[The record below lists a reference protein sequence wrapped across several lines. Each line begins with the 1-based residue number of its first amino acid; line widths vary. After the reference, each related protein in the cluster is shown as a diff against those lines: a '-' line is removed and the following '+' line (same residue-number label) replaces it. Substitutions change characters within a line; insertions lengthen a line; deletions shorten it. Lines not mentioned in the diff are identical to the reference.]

1 MKQYTFYP
9 GCAYDSSGLPIRLSI
24 ESTNPLLDIE
34 LIELDDWTCCGCPGA
49 SISELGGLAVA
60 TRNLALA
67 ENWEETWCPHAA
79 VVIEICSTL
88 I

>member
-24 ESTNPLLDIE
+24 EATNPLLDIE
-34 LIELDDWTCCGCPGA
+34 LIELEDWTCCGCPGA

-60 TRNLALA
+60 ARNLAQ
-67 ENWEETWCPHAA
+67 
-79 VVIEICSTL
+79 V
-88 I
+88 